1 MDGPQVDVMATSMAL
16 RTLAAGSGNVTNW
29 RRTVYVQR
37 FRHMLVL
44 WWHLGTASDL
54 MAPGFQLERAL
65 TGGDVDDPLEGLGS
79 SLRLQLGTVGQSR
92 TLVCAEVDAVD
103 DEGAVVEIKSS
114 PKVSADHQVQNMLCG
129 VSTKIAAVDKQ
140 TKKDGAVDIESLL
153 VRVERGAF
161 GDDVEPDCTVYGS
174 DIYGPDGPRDRFRQ
188 LKTPDDW
195 KGVSRRGQ
203 RVRFLLA
210 WLREHPQLIADGS
223 HSPAMSDT
231 FVVQFDSIGNPSL
244 LKRKKVRTRVETF
257 TLR

>member
-1 MDGPQVDVMATSMAL
+1 
-16 RTLAAGSGNVTNW
+16 
-29 RRTVYVQR
+29 
-37 FRHMLVL
+37 
-44 WWHLGTASDL
+44 
-54 MAPGFQLERAL
+54 
-65 TGGDVDDPLEGLGS
+65 
-79 SLRLQLGTVGQSR
+79 
-92 TLVCAEVDAVD
+92 
-103 DEGAVVEIKSS
+103 
-114 PKVSADHQVQNMLCG
+114 VSADHQVQNMLCG

-153 VRVERGAF
+153 VRVDRGAF
-161 GDDVEPDCTVYGS
+161 GDDVAPDCTVYG
-174 DIYGPDGPRDRFRQ
+174 PDGPSEDRFRQ

-203 RVRFLLA
+203 RVRFLLD